1 MKHIY
6 TILLIASTLFFF
18 ACQQEENLAG
28 GATGYLRLTVNE
40 DMSTNSRAVPE
51 NYKPEQIAVQIV
63 NAEGETVKETEDWE
77 LWSGKQIELPVGKYT
92 IKASSNGFDGKD
104 AGFDIPYYTG
114 SKEVTITAN
123 GEANETIICKLAN
136 VKVTVNFDPAL
147 IAKVRSVAATVDND
161 EVPNDGTPAVYSLAF
176 DTEET
181 RSGYFPVTKLF
192 ASITVVNKDGDSHSM
207 RKELTDA
214 EGNPVKARDHFILN
228 IKESGTG
235 ESGISVTVDP
245 TTHEYSYTFNVSTKS
260 EGSTT
265 EPEEPTGSATL
276 VASPWDRLAYL
287 KATNVDAGTNG
298 SIDGLKFQYRA
309 TAVTLAEGDETPW
322 TDIVTTAEESTY
334 IAMLTGLTAST
345 TYEYRVVNGEGTQI
359 GSTQSFTT
367 GEADAQT
374 ALQNG
379 GFEDWCTIQTQGL
392 LGKVN
397 TAYPNASADV
407 NFWDTSNTGANTMS
421 TNDPTSSVTSPIVSG
436 THAAKLES
444 KKVVIAF
451 AAASLY
457 TGTFG
462 RVDMSSM
469 SATLNFGQPFT
480 SRPIALH
487 GYYQYTP
494 ANVDNVGDNLPA
506 DATVSE
512 GNPDECSIY
521 IAMAKKAYEID
532 NSKPDTF
539 IDFEN
544 DDNIIAYGTI
554 EGDYV
559 KTNGA
564 ANGYTEFTIPLQY
577 KESQFGAIPTHIII
591 VCSASKYG
599 DYMTGGEGSTL
610 YVDDFSLVY
619 EGTPDIWKNK

>member
-1 MKHIY
+1 MKRIY

-18 ACQQEENLAG
+18 ACQQEENLTG

-114 SKEVTITAN
+114 SKGVTITAN

-228 IKESGTG
+228 IKETDTG
-235 ESGISVTVDP
+235 EQGITVTVDP
-245 TTHEYSYTFNVSTKS
+245 ATHEYSYTFNVSTK
-260 EGSTT
+260 
-265 EPEEPTGSATL
+265 PTSGATL
-276 VASPWDRLAYL
+276 TAGAWDRLAYL
-287 KATNVDAGTNG
+287 KASNVSTGTG
-298 SIDGLKFQYRA
+298 VSAEGMKFQYREA
-309 TAVTLAEGDETPW
+309 SETAVLAETDEASW
-322 TDIVTTAEESTY
+322 TDVVTTTEENKYT
-334 IAMLTGLTAST
+334 AMLIGLTAET
-345 TYEYRVVNGEGTQI
+345 AYEYRLVNGNGDVI
-359 GSTQSFTT
+359 STQSFTT

-392 LGKVN
+392 IGKVN

-444 KKVVIAF
+444 KKVIIAF

-462 RVDMSSM
+462 SVQMSSM

-619 EGTPDIWKNK
+619 EGTPAIWKNK

>member
-1 MKHIY
+1 MKRIY

-228 IKESGTG
+228 IKETDTG
-235 ESGISVTVDP
+235 EQGITVTVDP
-245 TTHEYSYTFNVSTKS
+245 TTHEYSYTFNVSTK
-260 EGSTT
+260 
-265 EPEEPTGSATL
+265 PTSGATL
-276 VASPWDRLAYL
+276 TAGAWDRLAYL
-287 KATNVDAGTNG
+287 KATNVSTGTG
-298 SIDGLKFQYRA
+298 VSTEGMKFQYRA
-309 TAVTLAEGDETPW
+309 AVETATLDEDDETGW
-322 TDIVTTAEESTY
+322 TGLATTAEENKYT
-334 IAMLTGLTAST
+334 AMLTGLTAET
-345 TYEYRVVNGEGTQI
+345 TYEYRLVNGEGDI
-359 GSTQSFTT
+359 IATQSFTT
-367 GEADAQT
+367 DIADKQDTLYNGNFERWTTGSSDGSKTIYPGSANEAGNT
-374 ALQNG
+374 TCFWNTSNPG
-379 GFEDWCTIQTQGL
+379 TSQGL
-392 LGKVN
+392 AAFVAKN
-397 TAYPNASADV
+397 PTTSA
-407 NFWDTSNTGANTMS
+407 TSLVQNEKGG
-421 TNDPTSSVTSPIVSG
+421 IY
-436 THAAKLES
+436 AAKLQS
-444 KKVVIAF
+444 TSTVGVF

-457 TGTFG
+457 IGNFLDLDYAQKAATMEFG
-462 RVDMSSM
+462 K
-469 SATLNFGQPFT
+469 PFT

-494 ANVDNVGDNLPA
+494 QIINHVERTPEGV
-506 DATVSE
+506 TVTNGE
-512 GNPDECSIY
+512 TMDECSIF
-521 IAMAKKAYEID
+521 IALAKKSFTFNNKKEEEYIDYEG
-532 NSKPDTF
+532 
-539 IDFEN
+539 
-544 DDNIIAYGTI
+544 DDNIIAYGALPSGVATS
-554 EGDYV
+554 GDS
-559 KTNGA
+559 
-564 ANGYTEFTIPLQY
+564 YTEFTIPLQY
-577 KESQFGAIPTHIII
+577 KESQFGEIPTHIII

-599 DYMTGGEGSTL
+599 DYMTGADNSLL
-610 YVDDFSLVY
+610 YVDNFSLVY
-619 EGTPDIWKNK
+619 DGTPAIWKNK

>member
-1 MKHIY
+1 MKRIY

-18 ACQQEENLAG
+18 ACQQEENLTG

-40 DMSTNSRAVPE
+40 DMSTNSRADVPE
-51 NYKPEQIAVQIV
+51 GYKPEQIAVQIV
-63 NAEGETVKETEDWE
+63 NAEGETVEETEDWK
-77 LWSGKQIELPVGKYT
+77 LWQNKSIELPVGTYT
-92 IKASSNGFDGKD
+92 IKASSNGWDGQA
-104 AGFDIPYYTG
+104 AGFNIPYYTG
-114 SKEVTITAN
+114 SKEVTIAADK
-123 GEANETIICKLAN
+123 EVNETITCTLAN
-136 VKVTVNFDPAL
+136 VKVTVNFDKAL
-147 IAKVRSVAATVDND
+147 LAKVRSVAATVDD
-161 EVPNDGTPAVYSLAF
+161 DAVFNGASATYSLAF
-176 DTEET
+176 ESTES
-181 RSGYFPVTKLF
+181 RSAYFPVSRLF
-192 ASITVVNKDGDSHSM
+192 ANITVVNNEGVSNSM

-245 TTHEYSYTFNVSTKS
+245 TTHEYSYTFNVSTK
-260 EGSTT
+260 
-265 EPEEPTGSATL
+265 PTSGATMT
-276 VASPWDRLAYL
+276 AGAWDRLAYL
-287 KATNVDAGTNG
+287 QATNVVPGTG
-298 SIDGLKFQYRA
+298 VSTEGMKFQYREA
-309 TAVTLAEGDETPW
+309 SETAVLVETDETSW
-322 TDIVTTAEESTY
+322 TDVVTTTEENKYT
-334 IAMLTGLTAST
+334 AMLTGLTAET
-345 TYEYRVVNGEGTQI
+345 AYEYRLVNGNGDVI
-359 GSTQSFTT
+359 STQSFTT

-374 ALQNG
+374 ALVNG
-379 GFEDWCTIQTQGL
+379 GFEDWCERSAGTAIGDKNTTFPCSETDYDA
-392 LGKVN
+392 GKL
-397 TAYPNASADV
+397 
-407 NFWDTSNTGANTMS
+407 FWDTSNRGANS
-421 TNDPTSSVTSPIVSG
+421 AGQLDPTNKADDLIISG
-436 THAAKLES
+436 TYAARLES
-444 KKVVIAF
+444 KLVDAFIIKAF

-457 TGTFG
+457 TGSFG
-462 RVDMSSM
+462 GAYMNM

-532 NSKPDTF
+532 NSNPDTF
-539 IDFEN
+539 IDFEG

-619 EGTPDIWKNK
+619 EGTPAIWKNK

>member
-1 MKHIY
+1 MKQIY
-6 TILLIASTLFFF
+6 NFILIFCTLFFF
-18 ACQQEENLAG
+18 ACQQEEGLSG
-28 GATGYLRLTVNE
+28 GATGYLRLNVNE
-40 DMSTNSRAVPE
+40 DAGTNSRVVPDD
-51 NYKPEQIAVQIV
+51 YKPKQIAVQIV
-63 NAEGETVKETEDWE
+63 NEAGTVVEETEDWE
-77 LWSGKQIELPVGKYT
+77 LWDGQQIPLEAGTYT
-92 IKASSNGFDGKD
+92 IKASSNGFDGQD
-104 AGFDIPYYTG
+104 VGWDIPYYAG
-114 SKEVTITAN
+114 SKEVTIAA
-123 GEANETIICKLAN
+123 GEEVNETITCTQAN
-136 VKVTVNFDPAL
+136 VKVTANVSDSLLN
-147 IAKVRSVAATVDND
+147 KVRSVAVQVRATNG
-161 EVPNDGTPAVYSLAF
+161 NYTPMNFTS
-176 DTEET
+176 TET
-181 RSGYFPVTKLF
+181 RAAYFPVTGLT
-192 ASITVVNKDGDSHSM
+192 AEVTVINNAGVSHTMSQ
-207 RKELTDA
+207 ELGST
-214 EGNPVKARDHFILN
+214 ERPVQARDHYILN
-228 IKESGTG
+228 IKLAEVSSGSNNIT
-235 ESGISVTVDP
+235 VTVDP
-245 TTHEYSYTFNVSTKS
+245 TTHEYSYTFSVSTV
-260 EGSTT
+260 
-265 EPEEPTGSATL
+265 PTASATMT
-276 VASPWDRLAYL
+276 AGAWDRLAYL
-287 KATNVDAGTNG
+287 KATNVDAGTG
-298 SIDGLKFQYRA
+298 ESVDGLKFQYRTA
-309 TAVTLAEGDETPW
+309 TVTLAEGDEDLW
-322 TDIVTTAEESTY
+322 KDVVTTAEEDTY
-334 IAMLTGLTAST
+334 TAMLTGLTAST

-359 GSTQSFTT
+359 GSAQSFTT

-392 LGKVN
+392 IGKVN

-462 RVDMSSM
+462 TVQMSSM

-487 GYYQYTP
+487 GYYQYSP
-494 ANVDNVGDNLPA
+494 KNVDNVGDNLPA

-619 EGTPDIWKNK
+619 EGTPSIWKNK

>member
-1 MKHIY
+1 MKRIY

-18 ACQQEENLAG
+18 ACQQEENLTG

-114 SKEVTITAN
+114 SKGVTITAN

-228 IKESGTG
+228 IKETDTG
-235 ESGISVTVDP
+235 EQGITVTVDP
-245 TTHEYSYTFNVSTKS
+245 TTHEYSYTFNVSTK
-260 EGSTT
+260 
-265 EPEEPTGSATL
+265 PTSGATL
-276 VASPWDRLAYL
+276 TAGAWDRLAYL
-287 KATNVDAGTNG
+287 KATNVSTGTG
-298 SIDGLKFQYRA
+298 VSTEGMKFQYRA
-309 TAVTLAEGDETPW
+309 AVETATLAEDEESGW
-322 TDIVTTAEESTY
+322 TDVVTTTEENNHT
-334 IAMLTGLTAST
+334 AMLTGLAAETA
-345 TYEYRVVNGEGTQI
+345 YEYRLVNGNGEVI
-359 GSTQSFTT
+359 ATQSFTT

-374 ALQNG
+374 ALVNG
-379 GFEDWCTIQTQGL
+379 GFEDWCVRSAKTALTN
-392 LGKVN
+392 KN
-397 TAYPNASADV
+397 TTFPCSETDYDAGNLY
-407 NFWDTSNTGANTMS
+407 WDTSNRGANSISQM
-421 TNDPTSSVTSPIVSG
+421 DPTNKSTDFVIAG
-436 THAAKLES
+436 TYAAKLQS
-444 KKVVIAF
+444 VKVLGSIF
-451 AAASLY
+451 AAASMY
-457 TGTFG
+457 TGSFG
-462 RVDMSSM
+462 GASMDM
-469 SATLNFGQPFT
+469 SATINFGRSFT

-487 GYYQYTP
+487 GYYQYSP
-494 ANVDNVGDNLPA
+494 ANVDAVGDNLPA

-512 GNPDECSIY
+512 GNPDQCAIY
-521 IAMAKKAYEID
+521 VALTKKTYTINNKQE
-532 NSKPDTF
+532 DTF
-539 IDFEN
+539 IDFEG
-544 DDNIIAYGTI
+544 DENIIAYGTI

-591 VCSASKYG
+591 VCIISRVVKAVPS
-599 DYMTGGEGSTL
+599 M
-610 YVDDFSLVY
+610 
-619 EGTPDIWKNK
+619 

>member
-1 MKHIY
+1 MKRIY

-40 DMSTNSRAVPE
+40 DMSTNSRADVPE
-51 NYKPEQIAVQIV
+51 GYKPEQIAVQIV
-63 NAEGETVKETEDWE
+63 NAEGETVEETEDWI
-77 LWSGKQIELPVGKYT
+77 LWQNKSIELPVGTYT
-92 IKASSNGFDGKD
+92 IKASSNGWDGQA
-104 AGFDIPYYTG
+104 AGFNIPYYTG
-114 SKEVTITAN
+114 SKEVTIAADK
-123 GEANETIICKLAN
+123 EVNETITCTLAN
-136 VKVTVNFDPAL
+136 VKVTVNFDKAL
-147 IAKVRSVAATVDND
+147 LKKVRSVAATVDND
-161 EVPNDGTPAVYSLAF
+161 TVSNGTSATYRLAF
-176 DTEET
+176 ESTES
-181 RSGYFPVTKLF
+181 RSAYFPVSRLF
-192 ASITVVNKDGDSHSM
+192 ANITVVNNEGVSNSM

-245 TTHEYSYTFNVSTKS
+245 TTHEYSYTFNVSTK
-260 EGSTT
+260 
-265 EPEEPTGSATL
+265 PTSGATMT
-276 VASPWDRLAYL
+276 AGAWDRLAYL
-287 KATNVDAGTNG
+287 QATNVVPGTG
-298 SIDGLKFQYRA
+298 VSTEGMKFQYREA
-309 TAVTLAEGDETPW
+309 SETAVLAETDEASW
-322 TDIVTTAEESTY
+322 TDVVTTTEENKYT
-334 IAMLTGLTAST
+334 AMLIGLTAET
-345 TYEYRVVNGEGTQI
+345 AYEYRLVNGNGDVI
-359 GSTQSFTT
+359 STQSFTT

-392 LGKVN
+392 FGKVN

-462 RVDMSSM
+462 SVDMQSM

-512 GNPDECSIY
+512 GNPDQCAIY
-521 IAMAKKAYEID
+521 VALTKKTYTINNKQE
-532 NSKPDTF
+532 DTF
-539 IDFEN
+539 IDFEG
-544 DDNIIAYGTI
+544 DENIIAYGTI

-599 DYMTGGEGSTL
+599 DYFTGGEGSTL

-619 EGTPDIWKNK
+619 EGTPAIWKNK